1 MHYQVVYQQSTLVIT
16 VLECK
21 NLNKSDLAGGAPDG
35 IVEVYLLP
43 GSNKPE
49 KTKTVKN
56 SINPIFNESFRFQ
69 VPHSELKSKTLI
81 FQVFDW
87 DRFSKNDPIGEV
99 KIQLGN
105 IDVSKPLEEWRVLQ
119 PITGKVAS
127 KSTFYF

>member
-1 MHYQVVYQQSTLVIT
+1 M
-16 VLECK
+16 
-21 NLNKSDLAGGAPDG
+21 
-35 IVEVYLLP
+35 YLIP

-119 PITGKVAS
+119 PIT
-127 KSTFYF
+127 